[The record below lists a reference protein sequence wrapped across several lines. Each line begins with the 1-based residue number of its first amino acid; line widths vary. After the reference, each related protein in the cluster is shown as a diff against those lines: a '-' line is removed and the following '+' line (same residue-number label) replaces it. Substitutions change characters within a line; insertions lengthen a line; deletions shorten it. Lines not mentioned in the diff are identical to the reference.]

1 MPKFEWDLNPAL
13 YTVPPFDVP
22 FFGWNVGP
30 LELRYYSLMFALVF
44 IGGYYLLRWQIVR
57 GGGRREDAEDFIVY
71 GVLGVILG
79 ARFGHVIFYD
89 WDQFVQD
96 PVWLFKI
103 WKGGLASHGATLGL
117 IVAMWIFTWR
127 RKIPFLE
134 GADRFAFSAALGAT
148 LVRAGNFFN
157 SEIVGRA
164 TDGTWGVY
172 FPRHDGHT
180 NVIYRHPSQLYEVAL
195 GLFVLLVLYV
205 GDRAMGKEKR
215 PRGALIAL
223 FFIVYF
229 AGRFV
234 VEFFK
239 EYQTR
244 APDELLTMGQLLSI
258 PAFLF
263 GVGLLIWSFNKRLPA
278 RWPNVERVARADE
291 PSAAKPKAK
300 AKPHANASA
309 KAEDEPPSVDADIDE
324 EFDDAG
330 LKKRRVT
337 PTETE

>member
-1 MPKFEWDLNPAL
+1 M
-13 YTVPPFDVP
+13 
-22 FFGWNVGP
+22 
-30 LELRYYSLMFALVF
+30 
-44 IGGYYLLRWQIVR
+44 
-57 GGGRREDAEDFIVY
+57 
-71 GVLGVILG
+71 
-79 ARFGHVIFYD
+79 
-89 WDQFVQD
+89 
-96 PVWLFKI
+96 
-103 WKGGLASHGATLGL
+103 
-117 IVAMWIFTWR
+117 
-127 RKIPFLE
+127 
-134 GADRFAFSAALGAT
+134 
-148 LVRAGNFFN
+148 
-157 SEIVGRA
+157 
-164 TDGTWGVY
+164 
-172 FPRHDGHT
+172 
-180 NVIYRHPSQLYEVAL
+180 IYRHPSQLYEVAL